1 MRSNC
6 FIPTRAVT
14 DKSKEVE
21 EVIIFN
27 IATAEEIKNGEITDV
42 YFERTQKILEENNID
57 KKVRMEV
64 RTKSVPGRGPGVLS
78 GLDEVTQ
85 LLEGTGNSVWSIPEG
100 SVFLPYEPVMMIE
113 GQYRNFSPLETP
125 LLGLLCQ
132 ASGIS
137 TKARVVT
144 EAAKDNPVF
153 HFGSRRMHPSIA
165 PMIGRSAYI
174 GGCNGVA
181 VTKTAKQLGLEP
193 VGTIPHALI
202 LILEDST
209 TATGMFEKL
218 FGKEVNTVALVDT
231 FGDEKFESL
240 ENADLIEGLNA
251 VRLDTPSSRRGNM
264 EEIAREVRWELDLH
278 GFPDVD
284 IFISGGLDE
293 ESIPDLN
300 EVADAYGV
308 GTAISNAPVVDF
320 SLDIVEIEGE
330 PVSKRGKKSGAK
342 QLYLCKGCGER
353 LVSTFGETELK
364 CPSCE
369 GKAEPY
375 MEKIIENGDVLKE
388 HPKAKEIRDY
398 SISQPFIQDQQS

>member
-1 MRSNC
+1 MQNNFPGKSGSVK
-6 FIPTRAVT
+6 FIH
-14 DKSKEVE
+14 VE
-21 EVIIFN
+21 EVTIFN
-27 IATAEEIKNGEITDV
+27 IGSPDEIKNGKITDV

-64 RTKSVPGRGPGVLS
+64 RTKSVPGKGPGILT
-78 GLDEVTQ
+78 GLDEVVQ

-100 SVFLPYEPVMMIE
+100 SAFLPYEPVMIIE

-137 TKARVVT
+137 TKARIVT
-144 EAAKDNPVF
+144 EAAEDNPVF
-153 HFGSRRMHPSIA
+153 HFGSRRMHPAIA

-174 GGCNGVA
+174 GGCEGVA
-181 VTKTAKQLGLEP
+181 VTKTARDLGLEP

-218 FGKEVNTVALVDT
+218 FGEEVDTVALVDT
-231 FGDEKFESL
+231 FGDEKFEAL

-264 EEIAREVRWELDLH
+264 LEIAKEVRWELDLH
-278 GFPDVD
+278 GFTDVD
-284 IFISGGLDE
+284 ILISGGLDE

-308 GTAISNAPVVDF
+308 GTAISNSPVVDF

-330 PVSKRGKKSGAK
+330 SVSKRGKKSGAK
-342 QLYLCKGCGER
+342 QLYVCSDCKHR
-353 LVSTFGETELK
+353 LVRTFGETRRK
-364 CPSCE
+364 CPECG
-369 GKAEPY
+369 GKAEPAL
-375 MEKIIENGDVLKE
+375 EKVIEKGELIKE
-388 HPKAKEIRDY
+388 YPKAKQIRNY
-398 SISQPFIQDQQS
+398 SISQPFIQDY

>member
-1 MRSNC
+1 
-6 FIPTRAVT
+6 
-14 DKSKEVE
+14 
-21 EVIIFN
+21 
-27 IATAEEIKNGEITDV
+27 
-42 YFERTQKILEENNID
+42 
-57 KKVRMEV
+57 MEV
-64 RTKSVPGRGPGVLS
+64 RTKSVPGKGPGVLT
-78 GLDEVTQ
+78 GLDEVVQ
-85 LLEGTGNSVWSIPEG
+85 LLEGTDNSVWSIPEG

-144 EAAKDNPVF
+144 ESAADNPVF
-153 HFGSRRMHPSIA
+153 HFGSRRMHPAIA

-174 GGCNGVA
+174 GGCDGVA
-181 VTKTAKQLGLEP
+181 VTKTARQLGLEP

-218 FGKEVNTVALVDT
+218 FGEEVDTVALVDT
-231 FGDEKFESL
+231 FGDEKFEAL

-264 EEIAREVRWELDLH
+264 LEIAREVRWELDLH
-278 GFPDVD
+278 GFTDVD

-293 ESIPDLN
+293 DSIPDLN
-300 EVADAYGV
+300 EVADAFGV

-342 QLYLCKGCGER
+342 QLFVCNSCHNR
-353 LVSTFGETELK
+353 LVRSFGETERK
-364 CPSCE
+364 CPECGGE
-369 GKAEPY
+369 AEPV
-375 MEKIIENGDVLKE
+375 MEQVVENGDLVKDYPE
-388 HPKAKEIRDY
+388 PGQIRNY
-398 SISQPFIQDQQS
+398 SISQPFIRTDQG